1 MHMIPANALL
11 REGRRA
17 VRQDPGHRQA
27 RAAPV
32 CARLRR
38 SRRAGRTS
46 LPTFPSLNDGT
57 GRRTSSAW
65 TDAHLSR
72 PSTGSSPHPDL
83 ASAEPRRHIKRRRT
97 LHIIDFPANTPARD
111 AALRFDETNC
121 P

>member
-46 LPTFPSLNDGT
+46 LPTFPSL
-57 GRRTSSAW
+57 
-65 TDAHLSR
+65 
-72 PSTGSSPHPDL
+72 
-83 ASAEPRRHIKRRRT
+83 
-97 LHIIDFPANTPARD
+97 
-111 AALRFDETNC
+111 
-121 P
+121 